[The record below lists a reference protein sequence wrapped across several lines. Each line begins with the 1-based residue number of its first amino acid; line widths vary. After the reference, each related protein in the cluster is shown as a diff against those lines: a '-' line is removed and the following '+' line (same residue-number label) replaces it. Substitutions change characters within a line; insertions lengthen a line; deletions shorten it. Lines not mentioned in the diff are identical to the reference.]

1 LFLAFCVFA
10 YFTDDAGENVR
21 TGTDC
26 TQFPLIMIAD
36 VALTLI
42 WLLFFASTMLCSV
55 QGFDEESGLEEK
67 IKSAGALFAFVK
79 CTSIAAMTC
88 AFGMKVWATIEYFRI
103 DSTCWDIIN
112 NMGSPVFKIACQ
124 IYGIVCLLSVCSV
137 AIAIFC
143 CSFILCLAA
152 SAGEVR
158 ADRQRLLDHEGA

>member
-1 LFLAFCVFA
+1 MEAI
-10 YFTDDAGENVR
+10 R
-21 TGTDC
+21 TNNESEDEEQRTDC

-67 IKSAGALFAFVK
+67 VKSAGALFAFVT
-79 CTSIAAMTC
+79 CTSMAAMTC